1 MNSFIQPP
9 IFVYGWV
16 IDRAR
21 FCQEARARNLEVYLS
36 SSRDPEDRHSLDVN
50 PRVPHGMAVDGL
62 KSSENYVRTVIE
74 EDLQILDLPVDK
86 YVKVVWG
93 IRPDGKDICPYYA
106 VGLFDN
112 YNIDDR
118 PSKEDEER
126 IRDAL
131 GLQGKPGW
139 LAEAM
144 SGPHWYFWDS
154 DPDD

>member
-21 FCQEARARNLEVYLS
+21 FCQKARARNLEVYKS
-36 SSRDPEDRHSLDVN
+36 SYRKPGDLHSLGIN
-50 PRVPHGMAVDGL
+50 SPVPPGMAIDGL
-62 KSSENYVRTVIE
+62 QSSENYVRTVIE
-74 EDLQILDLPVDK
+74 EDLQIDLPVDE

-112 YNIDDR
+112 YNIDER

-139 LAEAM
+139 LAEAI
-144 SGPHWYFWDS
+144 SGPRWYFWDS
-154 DPDD
+154 DSDD